1 MQQAFPR
8 GFGAKKDRATTGN
21 GIFGFGRKF
30 LLENQMVRDISLGKV
45 QKILAAILGDA
56 IFHVF
61 LVCSANLDIFV
72 AICSP
77 TALNYKIST
86 RVVCVNGKHAPDQWM
101 P

>member
-1 MQQAFPR
+1 MQQTFPR

-61 LVCSANLDIFV
+61 LVCSANLDIF
-72 AICSP
+72 CGDLFSHRFK
-77 TALNYKIST
+77 LQDF
-86 RVVCVNGKHAPDQWM
+86 HAGSLCKW
-101 P
+101 